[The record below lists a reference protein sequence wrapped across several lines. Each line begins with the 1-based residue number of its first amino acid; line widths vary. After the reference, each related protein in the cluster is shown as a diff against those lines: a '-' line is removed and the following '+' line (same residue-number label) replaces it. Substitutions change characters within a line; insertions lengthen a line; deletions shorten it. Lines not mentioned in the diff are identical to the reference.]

1 MENFQ
6 RIASGL
12 DVAPL
17 LNAIWGQPDLWKQI
31 VARQLTP
38 GSPHK
43 DTETIFLRWSE
54 RLSVEDVFTA
64 IPVCD
69 YPALDKLPEAK
80 SLIFQ
85 IMEKVGSKE
94 LGRVIITKLKPG
106 GQILPHADEGAYAD
120 HYERFHLCLTSNA
133 GAWFTC
139 YLDPDR
145 AETVRMNEGELY
157 WFHHKREHTY
167 INCGETD
174 RLHLIVDC
182 VAPLYRRERDA
193 A

>member
-17 LNAIWGQPDLWKQI
+17 LNAIWGQPELWKQI

-43 DTETIFLRWSE
+43 DTETIFLRWAE
-54 RLSVEDVFTA
+54 KLTVEDVFTA
-64 IPVCD
+64 IPAVD
-69 YPALDKLPEAK
+69 YPALDRLPEAK
-80 SLIFQ
+80 SLISQ
-85 IMEKVGSKE
+85 IMSKVGSNE
-94 LGRVIITKLKPG
+94 LGRVIITKLRPG
-106 GQILPHADEGAYAD
+106 GSIDTHADEGAYAD
-120 HYERFHLCLTSNA
+120 HYERFHLALTA
-133 GAWFTC
+133 DGGAWFTS
-139 YLDPDR
+139 YLDADR
-145 AETVRMNEGELY
+145 AETVRMWPGELY

-167 INCGETD
+167 VNCGDTD
-174 RLHLIVDC
+174 RIHLIVDC
-182 VAPLYRRERDA
+182 VAPLFRRERDA